1 MFQLRDRDRDRSE
14 NDGESAES
22 EDRDAGRRKK
32 VVGMDV
38 LIARNIMVW
47 VSVAISIA
55 LIYFGITALL

>member
-1 MFQLRDRDRDRSE
+1 MFQLRDRDRSE